1 MSESTRQRIL
11 VGVSGSRASVA
22 ALHWAADEAQRR
34 HARLTVVCAWDDSL
48 RLAPYAE
55 VTESHA
61 AADAKAALRDGL
73 AAAMRTA
80 LGPVPPDGLDAELAV
95 GIAERVLIDRS
106 ATADLL
112 VIGTA
117 RLHDGPGP
125 SVGPVLRACLCR
137 AACPVVV
144 VSPGAGQLA
153 TLLPDDILRSRLSAL
168 TG

>member
-1 MSESTRQRIL
+1 MNESTQQRIL

-22 ALHWAADEAQRR
+22 ALHWAAEEAQRR
-34 HARLTVVCAWDDSL
+34 EARLTVVCAWDDSL

-55 VTESHA
+55 VSESHG
-61 AADAKAALRDGL
+61 AADAKAILRNGL

-80 LGPVPPDGLDAELAV
+80 LGSLPPAGLDAELAEGV
-95 GIAERVLIDRS
+95 AERVLIDRS

-117 RLHDGPGP
+117 RPHDGAGP
-125 SVGPVLRACLCR
+125 SVGPVIRACLCR

-144 VSPGAGQLA
+144 VSPGAGQQA
-153 TLLPDDILRSRLSAL
+153 SLLPDDILRSRLSAL